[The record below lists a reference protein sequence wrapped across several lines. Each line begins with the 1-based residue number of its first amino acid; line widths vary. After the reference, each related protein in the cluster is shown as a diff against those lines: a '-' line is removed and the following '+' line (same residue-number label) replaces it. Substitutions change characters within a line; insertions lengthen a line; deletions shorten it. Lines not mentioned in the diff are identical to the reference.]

1 VLGLTLGAWDFFP
14 ASFSYQWLL
23 DKFPIPGQ
31 TSATTRE
38 QPREHGNP
46 DEGVRPMSRPEDVSW
61 QTAVAIA
68 IIVAASLALLL
79 FMVRPGP

>member
-1 VLGLTLGAWDFFP
+1 
-14 ASFSYQWLL
+14 
-23 DKFPIPGQ
+23 
-31 TSATTRE
+31 
-38 QPREHGNP
+38 
-46 DEGVRPMSRPEDVSW
+46 MSRPEDVSW